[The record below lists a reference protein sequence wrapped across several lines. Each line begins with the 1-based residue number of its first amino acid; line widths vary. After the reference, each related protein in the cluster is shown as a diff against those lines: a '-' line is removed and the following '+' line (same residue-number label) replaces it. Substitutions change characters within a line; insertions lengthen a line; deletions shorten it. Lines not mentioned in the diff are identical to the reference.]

1 VSTHVSGANLI
12 EARGLRKS
20 FGAVRAL
27 DGFDLVLP
35 PGRILGLIGPNGSG
49 KTTALKTILGLAP
62 PDAGEISVLGLDPRR
77 QRPELMARTGYI
89 ADVGT
94 LPRWMRVD
102 QLLTLMAG
110 VHPAFDRTVAE
121 RALAATDVRP
131 GAKIGTLSKGM
142 NVQLHLAVLL
152 AARTDLLVLD
162 EPTLGLDILN
172 RQRFYD
178 RLLNEYWNSSRSILV
193 TTHEVREIEHL
204 LTDVVLIHHGR
215 TLLASSMHALAER
228 FTKLAVRRERLADA
242 ELLKPL
248 QSRQTPTGLELIYAD
263 VDPAH
268 LAPFGTVATPSLPE
282 LFVALVEAAERPGTT
297 SASAAA

>member
-1 VSTHVSGANLI
+1 MNIV
-12 EARGLRKS
+12 EARGVRKS
-20 FGAVRAL
+20 YGAVRAL

-49 KTTALKTILGLAP
+49 KTTAIKTLLGLARA
-62 PDAGEISVLGLDPRR
+62 DAGEISVLGLDPRR
-77 QRPELMARTGYI
+77 QRPALMSRTGYI

-102 QLLTLMAG
+102 QLLTFMAG
-110 VHPAFDRTVAE
+110 VHPDFDRASAE
-121 RALAATDVRP
+121 RALTATDIRP
-131 GAKIGTLSKGM
+131 RAKIRELSKGM
-142 NVQLHLAVLL
+142 NVQLHLAVML
-152 AARTDLLVLD
+152 AVRTELLVLD
-162 EPTLGLDILN
+162 EPTLGLDILH

-178 RLLNEYWNSSRSILV
+178 RLMNEYWNATRSILI

-215 TLLASSMHALAER
+215 ALLAASMQNIGER
-228 FTKLAVRRERLADA
+228 FVKLAVRRERLADA

-248 QSRQTPTGLELIYAD
+248 QRRQTPTGLELIYAD

-268 LAPFGTVATPSLPE
+268 LAPFGEVGRPTLPE
-282 LFVALVEAAERPGTT
+282 LFVALVEAAEGRP
-297 SASAAA
+297 S

>member
-1 VSTHVSGANLI
+1 VNLV
-12 EARGLRKS
+12 EAHGIRKS
-20 FGAVRAL
+20 FGPVRAL

-49 KTTALKTILGLAP
+49 KTTAIKTILGLVP
-62 PDAGEISVLGLDPRR
+62 PDAGEITVLGVDPRR
-77 QRPELMARTGYI
+77 DRPALMARTGYI

-102 QLLTLMAG
+102 QLLTLMTG
-110 VHPAFDRTVAE
+110 VHPAFDRAVAE
-121 RALAATDVRP
+121 RALAGTEIRP
-131 GAKIGTLSKGM
+131 RSKIRVLSKGM
-142 NVQLHLAVLL
+142 NVQLHLAVML

-178 RLLNEYWNSSRSILV
+178 RLMNEYWNRSRSILI

-215 TLLASSMHALAER
+215 ALLASSMAALKER
-228 FTKLAVRRERLADA
+228 FAKLAVRRERLADA
-242 ELLKPL
+242 ELLQPL

-268 LAPFGTVATPSLPE
+268 LAPFGTVSAPTLPE
-282 LFVALVEAAERPGTT
+282 LFVALVEAEEGRRP
-297 SASAAA
+297 

>member
-1 VSTHVSGANLI
+1 MNLI
-12 EARGLRKS
+12 EAQGLRKS

-27 DGFDLVLP
+27 DGFDLALP
-35 PGRILGLIGPNGSG
+35 AGRIVGLIGPNGSG
-49 KTTALKTILGLAP
+49 KTTAIKTILGLAP
-62 PDAGEISVLGLDPRR
+62 ADAGSISVLGLDPRR
-77 QRPELMARTGYI
+77 QRAELMARTGYI

-110 VHPAFDRTVAE
+110 VHPAFDRSAAE
-121 RALAATDVRP
+121 QALRGTDIRPRAR
-131 GAKIGTLSKGM
+131 IRELSKGM

-152 AARTDLLVLD
+152 AARTELMVLD

-178 RLLNEYWNSSRSILV
+178 SLLNEYWNPTRSILV

-215 TLLASSMHALAER
+215 TLLASSMQTLAER
-228 FTKLAVRRERLADA
+228 FTKLTVRREHLEDA
-242 ELLKPL
+242 RSLRPL
-248 QSRQTPTGLELIYAD
+248 QERQTPTALELVFAD
-263 VDPAH
+263 VERTQ
-268 LAPFGTVATPSLPE
+268 LALFGAVATPSLPE
-282 LFVALVEAAERPGTT
+282 IFVAVVDSSEGNRA
-297 SASAAA
+297 